1 MKVYCVKYDAF
12 AGKWIYD
19 GYRSAW
25 KELGYDVVDID
36 FPAGHNLDEDFMIM
50 TTDSAIKN
58 LTHIETLS
66 KSKRSFIFVQPN
78 SFPKPWGTHP
88 NFISTADNQIIDELN
103 NLSNVYYWTFV
114 DVDKKYYHK
123 WKRPIYTIPLA
134 FDSINYKPTE
144 DNKYNKYDISF
155 VGGWADNG
163 FDEKKKI
170 IIDVFS
176 KFMNSGLKCGFF
188 INKNLSHY
196 QECQLLANSKMTL
209 NIHDAYQRTLGLDT
223 NERTFKSLGL
233 NGLMVSDTVGQ
244 LNNLF
249 PEIFTSL
256 NSDELVKHTKFILS
270 LTDGEKHVIKEENK
284 QNILENHCYLNRVKT
299 LLNL

>member
-25 KELGYDVVDID
+25 KELGYELADGD
-36 FPAGHNLDEDFMIM
+36 FPDSHDEKFMIM
-50 TTDSAIKN
+50 TTDSAVKN
-58 LTHIETLS
+58 LTHIDALA
-66 KSKRSFIFVQPN
+66 KSKKAFVFVQPN

-88 NFISTADNQIIDELN
+88 NFISATNDNIIDALNELPH
-103 NLSNVYYWTFV
+103 VHYWTFANV
-114 DVDKKYYHK
+114 TQEYYHK
-123 WKRPIYTIPLA
+123 WKKPVHTIPLA

-155 VGGWADNG
+155 VGGWANNG

-170 IIDVFS
+170 IIDIFS
-176 KFMNSGLKCGFF
+176 KFMNSGLECGFF
-188 INKNLSHY
+188 INKNLSHH

-233 NGLMVSDTVGQ
+233 NGLLISDTVGQ
-244 LNNLF
+244 LNSLF
-249 PEIFTSL
+249 PEILTSL
-256 NSDELVKHTKFILS
+256 QSDDLVQHAKYILS
-270 LTDGEKHVIKEENK
+270 LTAGERDVIKEENK
-284 QNILENHCYLNRVKT
+284 QNILENHCYINRVKT

>member
-25 KELGYDVVDID
+25 KELGYELTDSD
-36 FPAGHNLDEDFMIM
+36 FPGSHDEEFIIM
-50 TTDSAIKN
+50 TTDSAVKDF
-58 LTHIETLS
+58 TH
-66 KSKRSFIFVQPN
+66 V
-78 SFPKPWGTHP
+78 H
-88 NFISTADNQIIDELN
+88 
-103 NLSNVYYWTFV
+103 
-114 DVDKKYYHK
+114 
-123 WKRPIYTIPLA
+123 TIPLA

-144 DNKYNKYDISF
+144 DSKYNKYDISF
-155 VGGWADNG
+155 VGGWANNG

-170 IIDVFS
+170 IIDVFT
-176 KFMNSGLKCGFF
+176 KFMNSELECGFF
-188 INKNLSHY
+188 VNKNLSHY

-233 NGLMVSDTVGQ
+233 NGLLISDTVGQ
-244 LNNLF
+244 LNSLF
-249 PEIFTSL
+249 PEIPTSL
-256 NSDELVKHTKFILS
+256 QSDDLVQHAKYILS
-270 LTDGEKHVIKEENK
+270 LTAVEQDVIREENK
-284 QNILENHCYLNRVKT
+284 QNILQNHCYINRIEA